1 MIATGKR
8 STVKPTHRYIQG
20 VLFLTAGYGT
30 RAEPLSF
37 CRPKALLP
45 WKKTTLLG
53 RLMDQFAVID
63 PERMVIN
70 SSRCPELVLQ
80 EGCRHWNGHTDM
92 KLLFEERP
100 LGLPGTLS
108 RNCKLFEGHWIISN
122 TDMVIDVPVEKMVE
136 YHQRSGSKWT
146 VLTGNFPD
154 YGEYRGL
161 PFNGVSRHYLGVSIV
176 SPEIAALC
184 AAQQLGT
191 GYFTQLRSLAASKGI
206 QINEFFTD
214 AKWLDMGEVHLFRK
228 HLLGQ
233 GSYIHQSAM
242 IQDSAILEGFCWVGS
257 SCIIS
262 RDTLLR
268 DSVMLEGAVMLQGAS
283 LVDGVLPWFSK
294 RS

>member
-8 STVKPTHRYIQG
+8 STVKPSHRYIQG

-45 WKKTTLLG
+45 WKNTTLLG
-53 RLMDQFAVID
+53 NLMNQFGVID
-63 PERMVIN
+63 PEKMVIN
-70 SSRCPELVLQ
+70 ASRCPELVLH
-80 EGCRHWNGHTDM
+80 EGRGHNDRT

-100 LGLPGTLS
+100 LGLPGTLA

-122 TDMVIDVPVEKMVE
+122 TDMVIDIPVEKMVE

-154 YGEYRGL
+154 YGKYSGL
-161 PFNGVSRHYLGVSIV
+161 PVKGVSRHYLGVSIV

-191 GYFTQLRSLAASKGI
+191 GFFTKLRSFATSQGI

-214 AKWLDMGEVHLFRK
+214 VPWFDMGEVNLFRK

-233 GSYIHQSAM
+233 GSYIHPSAQ
-242 IQDSAILEGFCWVGS
+242 IQDSAILEGFYWIGS
-257 SCIIS
+257 SCIIN
-262 RDTLLR
+262 RDVLLR
-268 DSVMLEGAVMLQGAS
+268 DSVMLEGSQMMQGAS
-283 LVDGVLPWFSK
+283 LVDSVLPWFSK